1 MIANIFLQ
9 IGIWEYVLYAAGIVV
24 ITRILSRLLPIAS
37 IFINI
42 AIIIATVYLAFKHT
56 HWLTAVI
63 ATVILLV
70 FLIIS
75 GVVKASREP
84 AGRSTSIR
92 YLGKDANGNI
102 KYEISQPRGNT
113 DG

>member
-9 IGIWEYVLYAAGIVV
+9 IGIWEYVLYAAGIIVV
-24 ITRILSRLLPIAS
+24 TRILSRLLPIAS

-42 AIIIATVYLAFKHT
+42 AIVVAAVYLAFKHT
-56 HWLTAVI
+56 HWLTAAI

-75 GVVKASREP
+75 WVVKAIREP
-84 AGRSTSIR
+84 SGPSQSIR
-92 YLGKDANGNI
+92 YLGKDRDGKI
-102 KYEISQPRGNT
+102 VYEITTHGGNA
-113 DG
+113 DE